1 MPEKE
6 LGDTHTRLHWY
17 IDDIVSAR
25 LDTLYAILSER
36 AKQLDLTAGGLE
48 KRLDHLNQ
56 LREEYI
62 RKENQ
67 FVLKEVYD
75 AAHEN
80 LRLRLEKAEL
90 ALTRLV
96 DMPPKLE
103 LSNNRISNVESKQ
116 ATQRGIA
123 IGISLVS
130 GLFGAIVGAVIAHV
144 FK

>member
-6 LGDTHTRLHWY
+6 PDDNHTRLHWY
-17 IDDIVSAR
+17 VDSIVRAR
-25 LDTLYAILSER
+25 IETLYAILSER
-36 AKQLDLTAGGLE
+36 AKQLDITAGGLE

-90 ALTRLV
+90 ALTRIV
-96 DMPPKLE
+96 DTPTKLE
-103 LSNNRISNVESKQ
+103 LLNNRISNVESKQ

-123 IGISLVS
+123 IGIGLVS
-130 GLFGAIVGAVIAHV
+130 GLFGAIVGAIIAHV